1 MKTAKRGEARG
12 TASRDLEGRRAQQA
26 RREKKS
32 LQEACRRRGKAQL
45 DQLGSSMATSGRKE
59 ERQEKRSD
67 SRGVRPR
74 REKKQKRVEE
84 KERKI
89 RDDKDTQGL
98 QLWHLFQVDRHK
110 KRERS
115 RTNPKGG

>member
-12 TASRDLEGRRAQQA
+12 TASRDLGGRRAQQA

-45 DQLGSSMATSGRKE
+45 DQLGSSMATGGRKE

-67 SRGVRPR
+67 
-74 REKKQKRVEE
+74 EE

-98 QLWHLFQVDRHK
+98 NYGTCSKWIDTRSGKGAGPTQRVDDR
-110 KRERS
+110 
-115 RTNPKGG
+115 